1 MPALT
6 DKTDNTASDNPG
18 VIARPP
24 LLYFGALVALIVLR
38 SVQPMP
44 ILASA
49 SVALYAG
56 IVLGTA
62 AICLGLW
69 AVMTMRSAGTNVDPH
84 RESTTVVTA
93 GPFRYTRNPIYVGFD
108 LLFVG
113 CMLALNDWWGAVLLV
128 PLAVVMHVG
137 VIRREE
143 RYLEQKFGGDYLRY
157 KNDVARYVG

>member
-1 MPALT
+1 MPAST
-6 DKTDNTASDNPG
+6 VPAGAGDNPG
-18 VIARPP
+18 VVIRPP
-24 LLYFGALVALIVLR
+24 ILYLGALIGLVVLR
-38 SVQPMP
+38 WVWPAP

-49 SVALYAG
+49 GVALNLG
-56 IVLGTA
+56 IVLGGVA
-62 AICLGLW
+62 LALGLW
-69 AVMTMRSAGTNVDPH
+69 AVLTMRSAGTNVDPG
-84 RESTTVVTA
+84 RESTTIVSA
-93 GPFRYTRNPIYVGFD
+93 GPFRYTRNPIYVGFF

-113 CMLALNDWWGAVLLV
+113 LTLALNDWWGAVLLL